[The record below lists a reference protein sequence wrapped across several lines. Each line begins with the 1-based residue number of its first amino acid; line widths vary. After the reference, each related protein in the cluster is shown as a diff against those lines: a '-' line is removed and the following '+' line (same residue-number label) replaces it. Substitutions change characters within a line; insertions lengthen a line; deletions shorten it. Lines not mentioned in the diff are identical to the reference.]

1 MEGMRRIR
9 FLRLVGVVMVIGGF
23 IALLAFGFTRN
34 PKEIPSPLIGKPAPS
49 FTLSL
54 LNGGTL
60 SLEAFRGKVVVV
72 NFWASWCFPACWN
85 EAPRL
90 EAAWQRY
97 KEKGVVILGIVYQDT
112 EERARE
118 FIKRFGK
125 TYPNGLDLKSR
136 IAIDYGVYGV
146 PETFFVDRQGRIMHK
161 HVGEIQMETLVAKIE
176 ELLPVAWSSEC
187 EEWIDFTVEKIR
199 AREGRL
205 PTREAGVWLEK
216 AGTLIR
222 EAGGLC
228 GKDEASARAK
238 FNEAWVI
245 LGQLNR

>member
-1 MEGMRRIR
+1 MRGAGVI
-9 FLRLVGVVMVIGGF
+9 RLVGVVMVIGGF

-34 PKEIPSPLIGKPAPS
+34 PKEIPSPLIGKPAPP

-54 LNGGTL
+54 LNGGQLTL
-60 SLEAFRGKVVVV
+60 TALRGKVVVV
-72 NFWASWCFPACWN
+72 NFWASWCYPACWN

-90 EAAWQRY
+90 EAAWERY
-97 KEKGVVILGIVYQDT
+97 KEKGVVIVGIVYQDT
-112 EERARE
+112 EEKARAFTE
-118 FIKRFGK
+118 RFGK

-146 PETFFVDRQGRIMHK
+146 PETFFIDRQGRITHK

-187 EEWIDFTVEKIR
+187 KEWIDFTTEKIK
-199 AREGRL
+199 AGEGRL
-205 PTREAGVWLEK
+205 PTKEAGVWLEK
-216 AGTLIR
+216 AGTLIS

-228 GKDEASARAK
+228 GKDSRSARAK
-238 FNEAWVI
+238 FNEAWMI

>member
-1 MEGMRRIR
+1 MSWK
-9 FLRLVGVVMVIGGF
+9 RLWIPLSILPILG
-23 IALLAFGFTRN
+23 LLAYGFRTDPRS
-34 PKEIPSPLIGKPAPS
+34 IPSPLVGRPAPA
-49 FTLSL
+49 FALDL
-54 LNGGTL
+54 FDGGRL
-60 SLEAFRGKVVVV
+60 DLADLRGKVVVV
-72 NFWASWCFPACWN
+72 NFWASWCYPACWN

-90 EAAWQRY
+90 EAVWQRY
-97 KEKGVVILGIVYQDT
+97 KDRGVVIVGIVYQDT
-112 EERARE
+112 EERAGE
-118 FIKRFGK
+118 FIRRFGK
-125 TYPNGLDLKSR
+125 TYPNGLDPRSR
-136 IAIDYGVYGV
+136 IAIEYGVYGV
-146 PETFFVDRQGRIMHK
+146 PETFFIDREGRITHK
-161 HVGEIQMETLVAKIE
+161 QIGEIQMETLVARIE

-187 EEWIDFTVEKIR
+187 EEWIDFTVEKIK

-228 GKDEASARAK
+228 GKDSGLARAK